1 MDRLKLEKPLI
12 FFDLETTGVSIS
24 TDRIVEISVV
34 KVFPD
39 GRRQV
44 TTRRINPQ
52 MPIPPGASEVHGIY
66 DKDVEHEPAFEHLA
80 ANLFNYFA
88 GCDLAGYNILK
99 FDIPLLLAEFKR
111 CGLEFQLAGRRVI
124 DVFNIFCK
132 KFPRDLSNAYHF
144 FCGKT
149 MENAHSAEAD
159 TLATMEILEGQLE
172 MYSDLPRDVSGLSE
186 FCDLSDP
193 DAVDQ
198 GGRFKWQDGRVIVN
212 FGKNSGITLRDI
224 AVNNPGFLQW
234 MVRADFP
241 DDAKKIAADALRGIF
256 PEAKQ
261 AENEAQ
267 N

>member
-1 MDRLKLEKPLI
+1 MKYLKLERPLI

-24 TDRIVEISVV
+24 NDRIVEISVV

-39 GRRQV
+39 GNRQI

-66 DKDVEHEPAFEHLA
+66 DKDVEHEPAFEHIA
-80 ANLFNYFA
+80 VNLFNYFA
-88 GCDLAGYNILK
+88 DCDLAGYNILR
-99 FDIPLLLAEFKR
+99 FDIPLLSAEFKR
-111 CGLEFQLAGRRVI
+111 CGLEFSAAGRHVI
-124 DVFNIFCK
+124 DAFNIFCK

-159 TLATMEILEGQLE
+159 TLATLDILEGQLE
-172 MYSDLPRDVSGLSE
+172 MYSDLPRELPELSE
-186 FCDLSDP
+186 FCDMSDP
-193 DAVDQ
+193 DALDQ

-212 FGKNSGITLRDI
+212 FGKNSGTALRDI

-234 MVRADFP
+234 IVKADFA
-241 DDAKKIAADALRGIF
+241 DDAKKIASDALRGIF
-256 PEAKQ
+256 PEEKK
-261 AENEAQ
+261 AENEKQ
-267 N
+267 T